1 MLVFLKIIKESL
13 FLSLQQLWANR
24 LRTILSL
31 LGVTIGIFSIIAILT
46 AVDSMKADIEN
57 DISKLGDDLVIVQ
70 KWPFYTGGSS
80 YPYWKYFQRPQP
92 SYKDYEY
99 LEERSQTIGAI
110 TYTLMVPDA
119 VVSLGSRKLRGLE
132 VFGTT
137 LSYDKVINVDIQY
150 GRYFTPQEMYSGYHV
165 AIIGADAAEKLF
177 EGKQD
182 ILGEEVMVDNIKVKI
197 IGVIKKAGQGVLGLN
212 DDKSLI
218 MPYELVNKSM
228 SVELERANPN
238 IWLIPNDQ
246 ISADAM
252 IAEVSGLMRNIRHLR
267 PKQLDDFTL
276 SKFSII
282 TNTFQGMLGALSTA
296 GWVIGGLSLLVGGFG
311 IANIMYVSVKE
322 RTNIIG
328 IKMAMGAK
336 SIYILLEFLFESVLL
351 CLFGGGIGLFIIYL
365 ILNPISEASGFQFV
379 LTMKNVSIGLGVS
392 AFIGVLAGILPAIKA
407 SNLDPVEAIR
417 AN

>member
-1 MLVFLKIIKESL
+1 M
-13 FLSLQQLWANR
+13 LSLQQLWANR

-57 DISKLGDDLVIVQ
+57 DLNKLGDDLVIVQ
-70 KWPFYTGGSS
+70 KWPFFTGTD

-99 LEERSQTIGAI
+99 LEERSHTIGALA
-110 TYTLMVPDA
+110 YTLMVPDA

-137 LSYDKVINVDIQY
+137 IDYNKVINVDLQY
-150 GRYFTPQEMYSGYHV
+150 GRYFTPQEILSGYYV
-165 AIIGADAAEKLF
+165 AIIGADAADQLF
-177 EGKQD
+177 EGEKD
-182 ILGEEVMVDNIKVKI
+182 VVGKEVMVEHIKVKI

-218 MPYELVNKSM
+218 MPYELVNKTM
-228 SVELERANPN
+228 SVELEHSNPN
-238 IWLIPNDQ
+238 IWLVPNEQ

-252 IAEVSGLMRNIRHLR
+252 IAEVRGLMRNVRHLR
-267 PKQLDDFTL
+267 PKQLDDFSL

-351 CLFGGGIGLFIIYL
+351 CLFGGGIGLIVVYFIL
-365 ILNPISEASGFQFV
+365 DPVSEASGFQFI
-379 LTMKNVSIGLGVS
+379 LTMKNVAIGLGVS